1 MDKTGV
7 SGTSDPGSI
16 PGRATAAKPIGAPMG
31 FYFYDSVIEHIRLF
45 IRKTSSSVVF
55 EVINNLTGIF
65 SITFIESDAALA

>member
-31 FYFYDSVIEHIRLF
+31 FYFNDSVIEHIRLF
-45 IRKTSSSVVF
+45 I
-55 EVINNLTGIF
+55 
-65 SITFIESDAALA
+65 